1 MNARELW
8 PTTLL
13 GAAMFAIMAV
23 PGQSVAQAAD
33 SAQQD
38 ARIHLAQ
45 AAVDD
50 GTIEKFA
57 DAFVEVQRV
66 REALTVE
73 LQRVEDEDKA
83 NAMVQEAR
91 NEMVAAV
98 EDKGLSVDEYNQVAN
113 QMDSNPDLRERVVA
127 ALEERSPEE

>member
-1 MNARELW
+1 MNARKLW
-8 PTTLL
+8 PATLL
-13 GAAMFAIMAV
+13 GAAMFAMMAI
-23 PGQSVAQAAD
+23 PGQSVAQAAEG
-33 SAQQD
+33 AQQD
-38 ARIHLAQ
+38 AKIHLAQ
-45 AAVDD
+45 AAVDE

-73 LQRVEDEDKA
+73 LQEIEDERKA
-83 NAMVQEAR
+83 NELVQEAR

-98 EDKGLSVDEYNQVAN
+98 EEKGLSVDEYNEVAN

-127 ALEERSPEE
+127 ALEERSSEE